1 MKKTLTLA
9 LLFYASVVA
18 FCGCK
23 TNHTVQ
29 TPNYPITTLKSTIY
43 KGVNGDYITL
53 QQTKTELWLNGSPY
67 ISKPYRD
74 WETDRKSTRLNSS
87 HSGESRMPSSA

>member
-29 TPNYPITTLKSTIY
+29 SSNYPITTVKSSIY

-67 ISKPYRD
+67 ISKADVEKHYKL
-74 WETDRKSTRLNSS
+74 RKRQKNGNSY
-87 HSGESRMPSSA
+87 

>member
-1 MKKTLTLA
+1 MKKTLILA

-23 TNHTVQ
+23 TNNTIQ
-29 TPNYPITTLKSTIY
+29 TSNYTTTTLKSTLY

-53 QQTKTELWLNGSPY
+53 QQTKTELLLNGSPY
-67 ISKPYRD
+67 ISKADVEKHYKP
-74 WETDRKSTRLNSS
+74 RKR
-87 HSGESRMPSSA
+87 PKK